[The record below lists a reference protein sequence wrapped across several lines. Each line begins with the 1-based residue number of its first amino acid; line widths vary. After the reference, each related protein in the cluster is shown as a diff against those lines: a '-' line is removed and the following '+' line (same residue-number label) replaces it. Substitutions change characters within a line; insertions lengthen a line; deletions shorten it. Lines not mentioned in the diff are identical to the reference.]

1 MKKDYKKPLI
11 KINEINEKEDILA
24 LEVSSTNPLAWVKGN
39 DTESG
44 YKEFEW

>member
-1 MKKDYKKPLI
+1 MKTGYNKPLI

-24 LEVSSTNPLAWVKGN
+24 LEVSSTNQLGWVKQI

>member
-1 MKKDYKKPLI
+1 MRKDYNKPLI
-11 KINEINEKEDILA
+11 KINEINERESILA
-24 LEVSSTNPLAWVKGN
+24 LNVSGNDPLSWEKGN